1 MEPRIQ
7 YAKTSDGVN
16 IAYWTLGSGGTPLVL
31 LPWIP
36 FNHVQL
42 NWENPENRR
51 LYERLS
57 ARRQIIGY
65 DGRGSGLSDREANFA
80 LDAHVLDLEAVLDKH
95 QLCGCSP
102 RARVASCLLVFVF
115 AGLRPTCIAA
125 IPGPCGSDRQGL
137 GALH

>member
-42 NWENPENRR
+42 N
-51 LYERLS
+51 
-57 ARRQIIGY
+57 
-65 DGRGSGLSDREANFA
+65 
-80 LDAHVLDLEAVLDKH
+80 
-95 QLCGCSP
+95 
-102 RARVASCLLVFVF
+102 
-115 AGLRPTCIAA
+115 
-125 IPGPCGSDRQGL
+125 
-137 GALH
+137 